1 MRALMWFRSDL
12 RVNDNPALREAV
24 AQGSDGVI
32 AAFVDVE
39 TQWRTHDW
47 GERRIAFTRRHVL
60 SLREELH
67 TLGIPLFIVTANLFS
82 DANKAIETLAV
93 KWDCHAIF
101 ANKEYEINERRR
113 DAQMDAIAEKRG
125 WTFQQFDDQVVLP
138 PGSVQT
144 QDGGWYKVYTPFKNK
159 WVKVLAAKGG
169 VPLPL
174 DPPQPIPEHNSLLTD
189 EHKERELP
197 EAYRAF
203 LSSDNLD
210 DPAQHWEY
218 GEEAAQQRLRAFAEH
233 AMDEYHETRDF
244 PGQDGTSALS
254 PYLAVGA
261 ISSKQ
266 CLHVAMSKSPTPW
279 PEAMGLKDG
288 RAGWINELIWREF
301 YRHLLIAFPKLCMYQ
316 PFQTHTKA
324 VEWSDRDEEF
334 EAWTQAQTGYPIVDA
349 ALRQLLE
356 TGWMHNRL
364 RMVVAMFLTKNL
376 LQDWRKGERFFM
388 NHLID
393 GDLASNNGGWQWAA
407 STGTDAAP
415 YFRVFNPWSQS
426 AKFDPDGTF
435 IKHYLPELQDVP
447 AKALHDPKRLLKHKP
462 ASYPDPICD
471 HKSTRLHAIEVFK
484 NLPK

>member
-1 MRALMWFRSDL
+1 
-12 RVNDNPALREAV
+12 
-24 AQGSDGVI
+24 
-32 AAFVDVE
+32 
-39 TQWRTHDW
+39 
-47 GERRIAFTRRHVL
+47 
-60 SLREELH
+60 
-67 TLGIPLFIVTANLFS
+67 
-82 DANKAIETLAV
+82 
-93 KWDCHAIF
+93 
-101 ANKEYEINERRR
+101 
-113 DAQMDAIAEKRG
+113 
-125 WTFQQFDDQVVLP
+125 
-138 PGSVQT
+138 
-144 QDGGWYKVYTPFKNK
+144 
-159 WVKVLAAKGG
+159 
-169 VPLPL
+169 
-174 DPPQPIPEHNSLLTD
+174 
-189 EHKERELP
+189 
-197 EAYRAF
+197 
-203 LSSDNLD
+203 
-210 DPAQHWEY
+210 
-218 GEEAAQQRLRAFAEH
+218 
-233 AMDEYHETRDF
+233 MDEYHEARDF
-244 PGQDGTSALS
+244 PGKDGTSTMS

-266 CLHVAMSKSPTPW
+266 CLRAAMSESPTPW
-279 PEAMGLKDG
+279 PDVMGLKDG

-316 PFQTHTKA
+316 PFQAHTKA
-324 VEWSDRDEEF
+324 IEWSDRDEEF

-447 AKALHDPKRLLKHKP
+447 AKALHDPKRLLKPKP

-484 NLPK
+484 NLTK